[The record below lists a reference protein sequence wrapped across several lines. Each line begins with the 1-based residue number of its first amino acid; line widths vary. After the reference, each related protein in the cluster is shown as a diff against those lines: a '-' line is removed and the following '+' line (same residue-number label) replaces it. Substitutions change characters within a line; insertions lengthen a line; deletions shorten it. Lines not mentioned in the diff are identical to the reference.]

1 MERFFGE
8 ILRRRKT
15 VLAVYLVLIVCCGFL
30 STKVIVDNDLADYLP
45 EDSDS
50 TIAIA
55 EMEREFSEDIPN
67 AQMMVMDISMTDAA
81 RLEERIRKVDGVL
94 SVSGIEDENTLD
106 LPYEF
111 IGEETV
117 KNCYKDGNALYTLT
131 LDNDKKLDLIDELR
145 SLTDCEVRF
154 SGTFV
159 TDKTAQKNSAP
170 EIFKTVGIV
179 VVFAIVVFMFTMDS
193 WITPFVLV
201 GALMAGVLINAGT
214 NIIFGS
220 ISSVTNTAS
229 SVLQMGVSVDY
240 FVFILHRYR
249 EYRDEGENT
258 ERAMTLALANSVT
271 SVLSSSLT
279 TVIGFAAL
287 IFMRYRIGLDMGVV
301 MSKGILISLICAF
314 TLLPCLILIL
324 EGLIQRTSHRP
335 LIQTAYRLSDISM
348 KIKYPA
354 MIIFICLLIP
364 AVFLQSHADFYYGFS
379 HFYGDDDPLMVER
392 AQVEEVF
399 GKGNTT
405 VLLVPSGD
413 RAKENML
420 TEDLSGMP
428 EIMEVTSYSSE
439 VGPYIPYEL
448 MPEEITSL
456 LVSEDY
462 SRMVLILDADEESEE
477 TFELLDRIKE
487 TAEGYYGEGVYL
499 VGDSP
504 STEDLKNVI
513 SEDSTKVNLIAVF
526 AIFIVLILTM
536 RSVKLP
542 ALLTLCIK
550 GSIWISVSFSIIKGD
565 PLFYIGH
572 LIVSS
577 ILLGSTVD
585 YAILVTN
592 RFLEFRKELD
602 AGNALRESIALSAVS
617 VLTSGLILMTAGV
630 LLGIFCSNQL
640 MAQLGNLL
648 ARGTLTAVLVV
659 LFALPGM
666 ISLIFRKGKNIKS
679 N

>member
-405 VLLVPSGD
+405 VLLVPAGD

-448 MPEEITSL
+448 MPGEITSL
-456 LVSEDY
+456 LVSDDY

>member
-1 MERFFGE
+1 M
-8 ILRRRKT
+8 
-15 VLAVYLVLIVCCGFL
+15 LIVCCGFL

-405 VLLVPSGD
+405 VLLVPAGD

-456 LVSEDY
+456 LVSDDY

>member
-405 VLLVPSGD
+405 VLLVPAGD

-666 ISLIFRKGKNIKS
+666 ISLIFRKGKNIIT